1 MTDYEAVEIAGG
13 WGAGENATEEELLA
27 AYDHLVKTGLA
38 WRLEGSIGRT
48 AAALI
53 REGLIDPPTGG
64 KDFWGNYL
72 PARREDY

>member
-1 MTDYEAVEIAGG
+1 MSALTTRIAS
-13 WGAGENATEEELLA
+13 
-27 AYDHLVKTGLA
+27 VKTGLA